1 MVSKQ
6 CCTRHVWVGMRIQ
19 GIEIPDELTEAVEED
34 RLVVFAGAGV
44 SMQPPDPLPDF
55 TELVE
60 GITQIVRAGQPT
72 PQRIGN
78 ERYESYL
85 GRVGEV
91 SQLKEVCAQI
101 MSSGAPSDLHANIL
115 RLFEGGV
122 LRLVTTNYDLRFE
135 QAAEALGME
144 PRSFS
149 SPALPLGN
157 DFGGIVHLHGD
168 VSHPEELILV
178 DSDYGSAYVSDG
190 WVTRFLV
197 KMFSRYMV
205 LFVGYSLSDVPMQ
218 YLARSISGELQD
230 RVFVLETEPNSFDKW
245 RRRGIT
251 PISLERYDQ
260 LPALFHEW
268 GRRVLRTKEQR
279 MGAVARIAATRGP
292 LTDYD
297 SETLRKALEAKD
309 PKEQQFYAQAFTEA
323 ATGFESLAMLVE
335 QGYDSFLFEDDAT
348 LRDEVLRSWAAGA
361 FVTDCYRDL
370 VLLAEETHRP
380 FCGRF
385 QVLVMERL
393 ARSDADDECL
403 AFWASFLDPRAMGS
417 SGLHVQ
423 TLARVIDACQCDE
436 VALAYIRMAFSTH
449 AALSRTDDGNVP
461 MAPHVRF
468 DIDVT
473 QGSDKLL
480 DAIYARADTLSP
492 QLLALCV
499 SSLDRS
505 DAIRTCYGMHA
516 ESAGAEAIAPEGPQL
531 DAAERLLIAVIH
543 KLGTGTT

>member
-1 MVSKQ
+1 M
-6 CCTRHVWVGMRIQ
+6 WVGMRIQ
-19 GIEIPDELTEAVEED
+19 GIEIPDELTEAIEED

-55 TELVE
+55 TDLVE
-60 GITQIVRAGQPT
+60 GITQIVRPNQPAI
-72 PQRIGN
+72 PRVGN

-85 GRVGEV
+85 ARIGEV
-91 SQLKEVCAQI
+91 AHLKEACAQI
-101 MSSGAPSDLHANIL
+101 MSPGAPSDLHANIL
-115 RLFEGGV
+115 SLFEGGV

-135 QAAEALGME
+135 AAAEAIGMNT
-144 PRSFS
+144 RSFS

-157 DFGGIVHLHGD
+157 DFSGIVHLHGD
-168 VSHPEELILV
+168 VSHPDELILV

-230 RVFVLETEPNSFDKW
+230 RVFVLETEPNSFEKW

-251 PISLERYDQ
+251 PIPFERYDQ
-260 LPALFHEW
+260 LPGLFHEW
-268 GRRVLRTKEQR
+268 GQRVLRTQEQR
-279 MGAVARIAATRGP
+279 VGAVARIAATRGP

-297 SETLRKALEAKD
+297 SETLRKALEARD
-309 PKEQQFYAQAFTEA
+309 SHEQRLYAQAFTNA

-335 QGYDSFLFEDDAT
+335 QGYDSFLFEDEVT
-348 LRDEVLRSWAAGA
+348 PRDEVLRAWAAEE
-361 FVTDCYRDL
+361 FVTSCYREL

-393 ARSDADDECL
+393 ARPGTDDECL

-417 SGLHVQ
+417 SGLRVQ
-423 TLARVIDACQCDE
+423 TLAQVIDACQHDE
-436 VALAYIRMAFSTH
+436 VALAYVRMAFSTH
-449 AALSRTDDGNVP
+449 AALSRTDDGNAP
-461 MAPHVRF
+461 LDPHVRF

-473 QGSDKLL
+473 QGSDRLL
-480 DAIYARADTLSP
+480 EAIFARADTLSP

-499 SSLDRS
+499 SSLDRC
-505 DAIRTCYGMHA
+505 DAIRSCHGLHA
-516 ESAGAEAIAPEGPQL
+516 ENDTV
-531 DAAERLLIAVIH
+531 DAAERLLVSVIR
-543 KLGTGTT
+543 KLGVGTT

>member
-1 MVSKQ
+1 
-6 CCTRHVWVGMRIQ
+6 MRIQ

-60 GITQIVRAGQPT
+60 NITQAVRPGQPAI
-72 PQRIGN
+72 RRFGN

-85 GRVGEV
+85 GRIGEV
-91 SQLKEVCAQI
+91 GQLKETCAQI
-101 MSSGAPSDLHANIL
+101 MSSGMPSDLHANIL
-115 RLFEGGV
+115 RLFEGGA

-135 QAAEALGME
+135 RAAETLGMGV
-144 PRSFS
+144 RSYS

-157 DFGGIVHLHGD
+157 DFSGIVHLHGD
-168 VSHPEELILV
+168 VSHPDELILV

-190 WVTRFLV
+190 WVTRFLI

-251 PISLERYDQ
+251 PIPFERYEQ
-260 LPALFHEW
+260 LPELFHEW
-268 GRRVLRTKEQR
+268 GRRVLRTREQR
-279 MGAVARIAATRGP
+279 MGAVARIAATHGP

-297 SETLRKALEAKD
+297 SVTLRKAFEAKD
-309 PKEQQFYAQAFTEA
+309 PGEQRLYAQAFA
-323 ATGFESLAMLVE
+323 DATTDFGNLAMLVG
-335 QGYDSFLFEDDAT
+335 QGYASFLFDDEPMP
-348 LRDEVLRSWAAGA
+348 RDEVLRAWAAEE
-361 FVTDCYRDL
+361 FSTSHYREL
-370 VLLAEETHRP
+370 VLLAEESHRP

-393 ARSDADDECL
+393 ARHDADDECL
-403 AFWASFLDPRAMGS
+403 AFWASFLDARAMGS
-417 SGLHVQ
+417 SGLRVQ
-423 TLARVIDACQCDE
+423 TLAHVINACQHDE
-436 VALAYIRMAFSTH
+436 VALAYVRKAFSTH
-449 AALSRTDDGNVP
+449 AALERMADGKVP
-461 MAPHVRF
+461 SVPHVRF
-468 DIDVT
+468 DIDIT
-473 QGSDKLL
+473 KGSNELL
-480 DAIYARADTLSP
+480 EAIFARADTLGP

-499 SSLDRS
+499 SSLDRC
-505 DAIRTCYGMHA
+505 DAIRNSHGLHA
-516 ESAGAEAIAPEGPQL
+516 EDNAQEPAAHGDRLPDTAEQ
-531 DAAERLLIAVIH
+531 LLISVIR
-543 KLGTGTT
+543 KLGAGNTWR

>member
-1 MVSKQ
+1 
-6 CCTRHVWVGMRIQ
+6 MRIQ
-19 GIEIPDELTEAVEED
+19 GVEIPDELTKAVEED

-55 TELVE
+55 TELVKD
-60 GITQIVRAGQPT
+60 ITQAVRPGQPA

-91 SQLKEVCAQI
+91 PQLKEVCARI
-101 MSSGAPSDLHANIL
+101 MSPGVPSDLHANII
-115 RLFEGGV
+115 RLFAGGV

-135 QAAEALGME
+135 QAASALGM
-144 PRSFS
+144 PARSFS

-157 DFGGIVHLHGD
+157 DFNGIVHLHGD
-168 VSHPEELILV
+168 VTHPSELILV

-245 RRRGIT
+245 RSRGIT
-251 PISLERYDQ
+251 PISFERYEQ
-260 LPALFHEW
+260 LPELFREW
-268 GRRVLRTKEQR
+268 GQRVLRTQEQR
-279 MGAVARIAATRGP
+279 TQAVARIAAAHGP

-297 SETLRKALEAKD
+297 SETLHKALEAKNPD
-309 PKEQQFYAQAFTEA
+309 EQRRYAQAFANA
-323 ATGFESLAMLVE
+323 ATDFKSLAMLVE
-335 QGYDSFLFEDDAT
+335 QGYTSFLFEGQSAP
-348 LRDEVLRSWAAGA
+348 RDEVIRAWSAEE
-361 FVTDCYRDL
+361 FVTTRYREL
-370 VLLAEETHRP
+370 VLLAEEAHRP
-380 FCGRF
+380 FCGKF

-393 ARSDADDECL
+393 ARGDVDDECL
-403 AFWASFLDPRAMGS
+403 AFWASFLDARAMGA
-417 SGLHVQ
+417 SGLRVQ
-423 TLARVIDACQCDE
+423 TLAHVIDACGRDE
-436 VALAYIRMAFSTH
+436 VALAYVRMAFSTH
-449 AALSRTDDGNVP
+449 AALERTAEGDVP
-461 MAPHVRF
+461 VAPHVRF

-473 QGSDKLL
+473 KGPDELL
-480 DAIYARADTLSP
+480 EAIFARAGTLGP

-499 SSLDRS
+499 TSLDRC
-505 DAIRTCYGMHA
+505 DAIRTCHGMHA
-516 ESAGAEAIAPEGPQL
+516 GDAENELLGFDASQPK
-531 DAAERLLIAVIH
+531 AAEELLVTVIRE
-543 KLGTGTT
+543 LGKHSGK

>member
-1 MVSKQ
+1 
-6 CCTRHVWVGMRIQ
+6 MRIQ

-55 TELVE
+55 TQLVE
-60 GITQIVRAGQPT
+60 GITQSVRPGQPAIE
-72 PQRIGN
+72 RIGN
-78 ERYESYL
+78 ERYETYL

-91 SQLKEVCAQI
+91 GQLKEACAQI
-101 MSSGAPSDLHANIL
+101 MSPGAPSDLHANIL

-135 QAAEALGME
+135 RAAESLGMDT
-144 PRSFS
+144 RSFS

-157 DFGGIVHLHGD
+157 DFEGIVHLHGD
-168 VSHPEELILV
+168 VTHPDELILV

-190 WVTRFLV
+190 WVTRFLI

-218 YLARSISGELQD
+218 YLARSISAELQD

-251 PISLERYDQ
+251 PIPFERYEQ
-260 LPALFHEW
+260 LPQLFHEW
-268 GRRVLRTKEQR
+268 GKRVLRTQEQR
-279 MGAVARIAATRGP
+279 VGAVARIAATHEH

-309 PKEQQFYAQAFTEA
+309 PDEQHLYAQAFADA
-323 ATGFESLAMLVE
+323 ATGFGSLSMLVE
-335 QGYDSFLFEDDAT
+335 QGYASFLFEDEST
-348 LRDEVLRSWAAGA
+348 PRDEVLRSWAAEEFA
-361 FVTDCYRDL
+361 TSCYREL
-370 VLLAEETHRP
+370 VLIAEEAHRP
-380 FCGRF
+380 FSGRF

-393 ARSDADDECL
+393 ARHDADDECL
-403 AFWASFLDPRAMGS
+403 AFWASFLDARAMGS
-417 SGLHVQ
+417 SGLRVQ
-423 TLARVIDACQCDE
+423 TLAQVIDACRGDE
-436 VALAYIRMAFSTH
+436 VALAYVRMAFSTH
-449 AALSRTDDGNVP
+449 AALERTADGGVL

-473 QGSDKLL
+473 KGSDELL
-480 DAIYARADTLSP
+480 KAIFARADTLSP

-499 SSLDRS
+499 NSLNRC
-505 DAIRTCYGMHA
+505 DAIRTCHGLHPENDLA
-516 ESAGAEAIAPEGPQL
+516 ESDGTDSSQP
-531 DAAERLLIAVIH
+531 DAAERLLVSVIRR
-543 KLGTGTT
+543 LGSGNTRR

>member
-1 MVSKQ
+1 
-6 CCTRHVWVGMRIQ
+6 MRIQ
-19 GIEIPDELTEAVEED
+19 GIEIPDELTEAIEEN

-60 GITQIVRAGQPT
+60 GITHTVRPNQPKI
-72 PQRIGN
+72 PRIGN

-85 GRVGEV
+85 GRIGEV
-91 SQLKEVCAQI
+91 AQLKEACAQI
-101 MSSGAPSDLHANIL
+101 MSPGAPSDLHANIL

-135 QAAEALGME
+135 TAAEALGMDT
-144 PRSFS
+144 RSFS

-157 DFGGIVHLHGD
+157 DFDGIVHLHGD
-168 VSHPEELILV
+168 VTHPDELILV

-251 PISLERYDQ
+251 PIPFERYEQ
-260 LPALFHEW
+260 LPDLFHEW
-268 GRRVLRTKEQR
+268 GRRVLRTQEQR
-279 MGAVARIAATRGP
+279 MGAVARIAATHGS

-309 PKEQQFYAQAFTEA
+309 SDEQRLYAQAFADA

-335 QGYDSFLFEDDAT
+335 QGYDSFLFKDEAT
-348 LRDEVLRSWAAGA
+348 PRDEALRAWAAEE
-361 FVTDCYRDL
+361 FVTSRYREL
-370 VLLAEETHRP
+370 VLLAEEAHRP

-385 QVLVMERL
+385 QVLVMDRL
-393 ARSDADDECL
+393 ARCDANDECL
-403 AFWASFLDPRAMGS
+403 AFWASFLDSRAMGS
-417 SGLHVQ
+417 SGLRARS
-423 TLARVIDACQCDE
+423 LAKVIDTCQNDE

-449 AALSRTDDGNVP
+449 AALERADDGAVP
-461 MAPHVRF
+461 TDPHVRF

-473 QGSDKLL
+473 NGSEELL
-480 DAIYARADTLSP
+480 EAIFARAGTLSP

-499 SSLDRS
+499 SSLDRC
-505 DAIRTCYGMHA
+505 DAIRTCHGLHVDDGT
-516 ESAGAEAIAPEGPQL
+516 SKPTVPEASRP
-531 DAAERLLIAVIH
+531 DAAEQLLVAVIR
-543 KLGTGTT
+543 KLGAGKTWR